1 MLRNA
6 IAFVVGF
13 IVLGAVGFIGFN
25 LFGDAMLRAAE
36 WRPGVMPPASYVWAT
51 LATDLTG
58 SILAGALVAWI
69 AGKSSHKVALAL
81 VLLVAAISSFP
92 VRQRARVQPTLVR
105 VGADFL
111 ASGRG
116 SNRVVGKEAVCNKRC
131 TTRPLLTTASTR
143 PLISQP
149 LILACSPL
157 CIECAPVDSAVRR
170 FLVSVHHTD

>member
-81 VLLVAAISSFP
+81 VLLVSAM
-92 VRQRARVQPTLVR
+92 RAFQYVSALESNPHWYALVLIFLPA
-105 VGADFL
+105 VGVPI
-111 ASGRG
+111 G
-116 SNRVVGKEAVCNKRC
+116 
-131 TTRPLLTTASTR
+131 LL
-143 PLISQP
+143 
-149 LILACSPL
+149 
-157 CIECAPVDSAVRR
+157 VKRR
-170 FLVSVHHTD
+170 FATRGAPPDHS